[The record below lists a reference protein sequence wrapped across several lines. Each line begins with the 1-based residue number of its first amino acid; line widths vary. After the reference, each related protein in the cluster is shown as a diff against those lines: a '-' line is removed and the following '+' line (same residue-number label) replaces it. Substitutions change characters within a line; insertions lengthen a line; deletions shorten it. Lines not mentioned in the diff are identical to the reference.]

1 MLKASLGPPKCR
13 PPTWFDATRALVYA
27 PSFMSSR
34 DVERQRPQPTGQ
46 TLQFMQRLWELVHAL
61 EVRSKR
67 MKRDLGV
74 TGPQRLVLRIVGQSP
89 GASPREI
96 AATLG
101 IHPSTLTGVLARL
114 GAAGHLVREPDP
126 DDGRRA
132 RFRLTASGRAIDR
145 ERRGTVE
152 AAVRRALARASR
164 DQIVHAAGMLTHIIA
179 ELERQD

>member
-1 MLKASLGPPKCR
+1 M
-13 PPTWFDATRALVYA
+13 T
-27 PSFMSSR
+27 SR

-61 EVRSKR
+61 DVRSKR

-89 GASPREI
+89 GTSPREI
-96 AATLG
+96 ADTLG

-126 DDGRRA
+126 EDGRRA
-132 RFRLTASGRAIDR
+132 RFRLTASGRQIDR

-152 AAVRRALARASR
+152 AAVRRALARASPAE
-164 DQIVHAAGMLTHIIA
+164 IVHSASMLSHIIA
-179 ELERQD
+179 ELERPD